1 MIVQNL
7 REFPVAPNIDAGE
20 GVKMMFSEM
29 DAASLYPPQYSLNA
43 EAAVQTVML
52 TLLNAERPAA
62 WAQVSHWIDRN
73 GPIANRHLRE
83 IAGVDTLEASRMLR
97 NWVAQRLLIALPA
110 ASRQQATYAKP
121 QKPAAADDS
130 LSNAINNES
139 EKPEKL
145 F

>member
-1 MIVQNL
+1 MSDSIN
-7 REFPVAPNIDAGE
+7 
-20 GVKMMFSEM
+20 
-29 DAASLYPPQYSLNA
+29 
-43 EAAVQTVML
+43 
-52 TLLNAERPAA
+52 
-62 WAQVSHWIDRN
+62 RN

-83 IAGVDTLEASRMLR
+83 IAGADTLEASRMLR

-110 ASRQQATYAKP
+110 ASRQQVPYAKP
-121 QKPAAADDS
+121 QTPGAADDS